1 MAFKSIS
8 RNSSSRY
15 LTAITNFA
23 GVDYS
28 SQRFKVSSTHAIDLL
43 NFIYKDG
50 VIQKRNGYEELIEV
64 APTHYLVYGFNE
76 EPIDYNGQNLSA
88 NPISGTSDL
97 DYKVNTRSFNGL
109 WSIIGEDKKRHVIAH
124 IGHLL
129 YEITNIDKPTRQITP
144 LFSTKQAVYYESEIY
159 NYAYEFLDQKSMGFV
174 GANRFY
180 FLGGNKFM
188 CLRFVENGYYF
199 YPIENHSETYIPTT
213 TMAIT
218 YKNSYVAGRESLDK
232 VNLMTMWRKNEL
244 LSGTLKNEDD
254 KTQTDF
260 YDYTLD
266 SPIITN
272 IDEND
277 NAIVEE
283 SKMSSFKIT
292 LTERGTIEWS

>member
-1 MAFKSIS
+1 MAFRSLS
-8 RNSSSRY
+8 RSSATKY

-28 SQRFKVSSTHAIDLL
+28 SQRFKVASNHAIDIL

-50 VIQKRNGYEELIEV
+50 VIQKRNGYEELFELT
-64 APTHYLVYGFNE
+64 PTPYLVYEFS
-76 EPIDYNGQNLSA
+76 EPQIEYNGQNIDA

-97 DYKVNTRSFNGL
+97 AYKVNTLTFNGL
-109 WSIIGEDKKRHVIAH
+109 WSVKGEDKKTHIIAH
-124 IGHLL
+124 IGRLI
-129 YEITNIDKPTRQITP
+129 YEIKDIDKPTREIVP
-144 LFSTKQAVYYESEIY
+144 LFSTKQAVYYEGEIY
-159 NYAYEFLDQKSMGFV
+159 KYAYEFLDQKSMGFV

-188 CLRFVENGYYF
+188 CLRFINGGYTF
-199 YPIENHSETYIPTT
+199 YPVEDHDETYIPTT
-213 TMAIT
+213 TMSIT

-232 VNLMTMWRKNEL
+232 VNLMTMRRKNEL
-244 LSGTLKNEDD
+244 LSGTLKNEDE

-266 SPIITN
+266 APIITD
-272 IDEND
+272 IDDED

-283 SKMSSFKIT
+283 SKMSDFRIT
-292 LTERGTIEWS
+292 LTERGTIE